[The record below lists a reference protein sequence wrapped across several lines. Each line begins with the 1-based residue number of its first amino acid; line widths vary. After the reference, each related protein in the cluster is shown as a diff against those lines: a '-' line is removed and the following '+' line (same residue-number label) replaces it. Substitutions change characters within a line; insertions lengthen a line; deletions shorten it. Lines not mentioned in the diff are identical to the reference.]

1 MTTQQYALNAGE
13 KPRLEL
19 EWESYM
25 RDFQVRFDGVEI
37 GRITT
42 GKRSLREPHLF
53 TLPDGSELSI
63 RLSESGLT
71 EELELLRD
79 GKPLPG
85 SSADP
90 FTKFSAA
97 IRSSFFWGV
106 ILVFIG
112 LAAALTDATII
123 RQLVFSPSSAIFGLI
138 LIFSAYWMSR
148 QSVWAGIMAAVIVLA
163 EFILCL
169 VLNIGAGT
177 HVNVLTTI
185 GIVLRVAFFVPIFQ
199 GIRPMRNLS

>member
-1 MTTQQYALNAGE
+1 MTTQKYAIEVGAP
-13 KPRLEL
+13 PRLEL

-25 RDFQVRFDGVEI
+25 RDFQVRFDGEEI

-63 RLSESGLT
+63 RLHESGLT

-79 GKPLPG
+79 GRPLPG
-85 SSADP
+85 SAADP

-97 IRSSFFWGV
+97 IRTSFFWGV
-106 ILVFIG
+106 VLIFVGIAAAISNSNLIRELVF
-112 LAAALTDATII
+112 A
-123 RQLVFSPSSAIFGLI
+123 PSSAVFGLI
-138 LIFSAYWMSR
+138 LIGLAYWMSR
-148 QSVWAGIMAAVIVLA
+148 QSVVAGMLAAAVVLA

-169 VLNIGAGT
+169 TLNIDAGT
-177 HVNVLTTI
+177 PVNVLTTI
-185 GIVLRVAFFVPIFQ
+185 GIVLRVAFFVPIVQ
-199 GIRPMRNLS
+199 GIRPLRSL